1 MPKKNANAP
10 KRAKAGRKVGVL
22 PPRHQDTKAR
32 TKSEA
37 RGEKLEARS
46 RGTGKDL
53 LIVESPTKA
62 RTIGKLL
69 AGKMQVLSSRGHIAD
84 LPKSRL
90 GVDIEHGFEPDYI
103 KIRGKAAV
111 INELKA
117 AARQARAV
125 YIATDPDREGEA
137 IAYSVAFEL
146 GGARGEG
153 QGTAVP
159 MKRVLVYEITAKG
172 LKEAL
177 DKPIEID
184 QRKVDSHRGR
194 RVLDRLVG
202 YLVSPLLWKI
212 VRGGL
217 SAGRVQTVALRMIV
231 DREREIQAFK
241 PEEFW
246 TIKALFE
253 KEGDKGIEGA
263 RDRVEEREGGGA
275 TFEAQLAKI
284 AGKDFK
290 ITSAA
295 EMEAVKKGCAAAEF
309 RVADVRS
316 RDRARRPLPPFA
328 TATMQQDAVQRLSM
342 PARRAM
348 QVAQQ
353 LFEGIDLEK
362 ETAGLITYPRTDS
375 FRVADAFVG
384 DTREFVAASFG
395 PEFLPEKP
403 RHYPDRAGAQGA
415 HEAIRPT
422 RVDRTPES
430 VKRFLTPEQFRLYDL
445 VWRRFVASQ
454 MADAVYALTEAQVA
468 GGDYLFKADA
478 VKCKFSGFER
488 VYGDPDK
495 EKVLPALAPA
505 EPLTMKE
512 FRPEQKFTQPP
523 ARYTEATLIKR
534 LETNSIGRPS
544 TYATIVST
552 LFDRKYAERREG
564 RLWPTELGMVVT
576 DVLVPRFSD
585 IFELGFTREME
596 KELDLVEEGSEKWQ
610 EVIGRFYKPFKQDL
624 DKVAEGAADIKQELR
639 KELEEKCPECG
650 ANLAERWGRFGKF
663 IACSRYP
670 ECKYIKK
677 EKAKLLDEKCPQCGK
692 PLAERSGR
700 FGPFKACSGYP
711 ECRYIKREE
720 PGPNL
725 KPGEPCPKCGKPL
738 AEKRGRFGVFVGC
751 TGYPECKFMVR
762 GARPEP
768 KMLEEK
774 CPQCGKNLVERRGRF
789 GPFVACSG
797 YPKCK
802 YIKKDKKPGTGD
814 QGSGTREES

>member
-1 MPKKNANAP
+1 MAKKTPKAKNE
-10 KRAKAGRKVGVL
+10 
-22 PPRHQDTKAR
+22 PRTARRPAR
-32 TKSEA
+32 T
-37 RGEKLEARS
+37 RKLTGKTGISPQSRKGTKTRVKAEVRS
-46 RGTGKDL
+46 RKSKDRSGDAAKPRTGKDL

-69 AGKMQVLSSRGHIAD
+69 HGRMHVLSSRGHIAD

-90 GVDIEHGFEPDYI
+90 GVDVENGFKPDYI
-103 KIRGKAAV
+103 RIRGKAPV

-117 AARQARAV
+117 AAKKSKSV
-125 YIATDPDREGEA
+125 FIACDPDREGEA
-137 IAYSVAFEL
+137 IAFSVAFEIRD
-146 GGARGEG
+146 GAP
-153 QGTAVP
+153 V
-159 MKRVLVYEITAKG
+159 KRVLLYEITPKG

-177 DKPIEID
+177 DEPIDID
-184 QRKVDSHRGR
+184 MRKVDSHRAR

-202 YLVSPLLWKI
+202 YLVSPLLWRI

-217 SAGRVQTVALRMIV
+217 SAGRVQTVALRMLV
-231 DREREIQAFK
+231 DREREIEAFK

-246 TIKALFE
+246 TIKALFA
-253 KEGDKGIEGA
+253 KAD
-263 RDRVEEREGGGA
+263 DT
-275 TFEAQLAKI
+275 TFEAQLAKVK
-284 AGKDFK
+284 GEDFK
-290 ITSAA
+290 LRSAA
-295 EMEAVKKGCAAAEF
+295 EMESVRKGCAAAHFAVSE
-309 RVADVRS
+309 VRT
-316 RDRARRPLPPFA
+316 RDRARRPLPPFV
-328 TATMQQDAVQRLSM
+328 TATMQQDAVQRLGF
-342 PARRAM
+342 PARKAM

-353 LFEGIDLEK
+353 LFEGIDLDG

-375 FRVADAFVG
+375 FRVND
-384 DTREFVAASFG
+384 EFVAGARRFVSADFG
-395 PEFLPEKP
+395 AEYVPAKP
-403 RHYPDRAGAQGA
+403 RHYPDRKGTQGA

-422 RVDRTPES
+422 RIERTPDS
-430 VKRFLTPEQFRLYDL
+430 VKPFLTPEQFRLYDL

-454 MADAVYALTEAQVA
+454 MADAVYSLTEAQVS
-468 GGDYLFKADA
+468 GGDYLFEADA
-478 VKCKFSGFER
+478 VKCKFHGFER

-495 EKVLPALAPA
+495 EKVLPALAPGEA
-505 EPLTMKE
+505 LEMKE
-512 FRPEQKFTQPP
+512 LRPEQKFTQPP
-523 ARYTEATLIKR
+523 PRFTEATLIKR

-564 RLWPTELGMVVT
+564 RLHPTELGMVVT

-610 EVIGRFYKPFKQDL
+610 EVIKRFYQPFKQDL
-624 DKVAEGAADIKQELR
+624 DKVADGAADIKQDLSRELD
-639 KELEEKCPECG
+639 EKCPDCG

-663 IACSRYP
+663 IGCSRYP

-711 ECRYIKREE
+711 ECKYIKREE
-720 PGPNL
+720 PGPDI

-738 AEKRGRFGVFVGC
+738 AEKRGRFGIFVGC
-751 TGYPECKFMVR
+751 TGYPECRFMVR
-762 GARPEP
+762 GKRPEP
-768 KMLEEK
+768 KVLDEN
-774 CPQCGKNLVERRGRF
+774 CPQCGKNLVERKGRF
-789 GPFVACSG
+789 GPFVSCSG

-802 YIKKDKKPGTGD
+802 YIKKTPKKKAAAAVGEG
-814 QGSGTREES
+814 

>member
-1 MPKKNANAP
+1 MAKKTL
-10 KRAKAGRKVGVL
+10 KAKARPKASKKSVAVAKDK
-22 PPRHQDTKAR
+22 PRVSKNLSLSSQTK
-32 TKSEA
+32 
-37 RGEKLEARS
+37 GEARS
-46 RGTGKDL
+46 QKLEVRSQGGGKDL

-69 AGKMQVLSSRGHIAD
+69 AGKMHVLSSKGHIAD

-103 KIRGKAAV
+103 RIRGKAAV

-117 AARQARAV
+117 AARQARTV

-137 IAYSVAFEL
+137 IAYSVAFEIQE
-146 GGARGEG
+146 ARGEG
-153 QGTAVP
+153 RGARDRISAP
-159 MKRVLVYEITAKG
+159 AKRVLLYEITPTG
-172 LKEAL
+172 VKEAFAA
-177 DKPIEID
+177 PGEID
-184 QRKVDSHRGR
+184 MKKVDSHRAR

-202 YLVSPLLWKI
+202 YLVSPLLWRI

-217 SAGRVQTVALRMIV
+217 SAGRVQTVALRMLV

-241 PEEFW
+241 PEKFW
-246 TIKALFE
+246 TIKALFA
-253 KEGDKGIEGA
+253 KA
-263 RDRVEEREGGGA
+263 NGA

-284 AGKDFK
+284 RGEDFK
-290 ITSAA
+290 LRSAV
-295 EMEAVKKGCAAAEF
+295 EMEAVKQGCAAASF
-309 RVADVRS
+309 AVAEVKS
-316 RDRARRPLPPFA
+316 RDRARRPLPPFI

-375 FRVADAFVG
+375 FRVADAFVR
-384 DTREFVAASFG
+384 DTREFVAANLG
-395 PEFLPEKP
+395 PEFLPEKA
-403 RHYPDRAGAQGA
+403 RHYPDKAGAQGA

-422 RVDRTPES
+422 RVDRTPDS
-430 VKRFLTPEQFRLYDL
+430 VKRFLTPEQFKLYDL

-454 MADAVYALTEAQVA
+454 MADAVYSLTEAQVIGKSEGRRTNDEGREA
-468 GGDYLFKADA
+468 ELGSGDYLFKADA
-478 VKCKFSGFER
+478 VRSKFSGFER

-495 EKVLPALAPA
+495 EKTLPALAPG
-505 EPLTMKE
+505 EPLEMKE

-523 ARYTEATLIKR
+523 PRYTEATFIKR

-564 RLWPTELGMVVT
+564 RLHPTELGMVVT

-585 IFELGFTREME
+585 VFELGFTREME

-610 EVIGRFYKPFKQDL
+610 EVIKRFYTPFKQDL
-624 DKVAEGAADIKQELR
+624 DKVSEGAADIKGELSP
-639 KELEEKCPECG
+639 KLDELCPKCG

-677 EKAKLLDEKCPQCGK
+677 TPHRLLGEKCPLCGK
-692 PLAERSGR
+692 PLAEWEGR
-700 FGPFKACSGYP
+700 FGKFIACS
-711 ECRYIKREE
+711 R
-720 PGPNL
+720 
-725 KPGEPCPKCGKPL
+725 
-738 AEKRGRFGVFVGC
+738 
-751 TGYPECKFMVR
+751 YPECKHIKKTPPR
-762 GARPEP
+762 
-768 KMLEEK
+768 LLDEK
-774 CPQCGKNLVERRGRF
+774 CPQCGKNLVERKGRF
-789 GPFVACSG
+789 GTFVACSG
-797 YPKCK
+797 YPKCR
-802 YIKKDKKPGTGD
+802 YIKKEKG
-814 QGSGTREES
+814 QGPRTKDRGQRTRD